1 LFIEAGIRE
10 EGESRYYTG
19 ASQPPMDNADNQV
32 DKQAEKQA
40 DKPSKTRRKKDM
52 HALQA
57 LGTSLIDLAPTQI
70 AEIDL
75 PESLRAA
82 VLEAQRIKSHEGRR
96 RQLQYIGRLMRDV
109 DPAPIRA
116 KIDAWRGQSR
126 EATAT
131 MHAIE
136 RWRDRL
142 LADEDALT
150 AFIDAHPDGDVPHL
164 RALIRN
170 ARAELIASKPPRAYR
185 ELFREIRRLVATPNA
200 LDAG

>member
-1 LFIEAGIRE
+1 MGVRA

-19 ASQPPMDNADNQV
+19 ASQPPMEDTDTHPG
-32 DKQAEKQA
+32 
-40 DKPSKTRRKKDM
+40 KPSKTRRKKDM

-57 LGTSLIDLAPTQI
+57 LGGSLIDLAPAQI
-70 AEIDL
+70 AEIDM

-82 VLEAQRIKSHEGRR
+82 VLEAQRIRSHEGRR

-109 DPAPIRA
+109 DPTPIRA
-116 KIDAWRGQSR
+116 KLDEWRGQSR

-131 MHAIE
+131 MHAVE

-150 AFIDAHPDGDVPHL
+150 AFVDAHPEGDVPHL

-170 ARAELIASKPPRAYR
+170 ARAELAAGKPPRAYR
-185 ELFREIRRLVATPNA
+185 ELFREIRRLVAAPSA
-200 LDAG
+200 ADAR

>member
-1 LFIEAGIRE
+1 
-10 EGESRYYTG
+10 
-19 ASQPPMDNADNQV
+19 MDNADNQ
-32 DKQAEKQA
+32 DDRQA

-57 LGTSLIDLAPTQI
+57 LGASLVDLAPAQI
-70 AEIDL
+70 AEIDM

-96 RQLQYIGRLMRDV
+96 RQMQYIGRLMRDV

-131 MHAIE
+131 VHAIE
-136 RWRDRL
+136 RWRNRL

-170 ARAELIASKPPRAYR
+170 ARAELTASKPPRAYR
-185 ELFREIRRLVATPNA
+185 ELFREIRRLVAAPNA

>member
-1 LFIEAGIRE
+1 MGVRA

-19 ASQPPMDNADNQV
+19 ASQPPMENSENHT
-32 DKQAEKQA
+32 
-40 DKPSKTRRKKDM
+40 DKPSKTRRKKEM

-57 LGTSLIDLAPTQI
+57 LGASLIDLAAAQI
-70 AEIDL
+70 LEIDM

-82 VLEAQRIKSHEGRR
+82 VLEAQRTRSHEGRR

-116 KIDAWRGQSR
+116 KIDEWRGQSR

-131 MHAIE
+131 LHAVE

-150 AFIDAHPDGDVPHL
+150 AFVDAHPDGDVPRL

-170 ARAELIASKPPRAYR
+170 ARAELAASKPPRAYR
-185 ELFREIRRLVATPNA
+185 ELFREIRRLVAAPNA
-200 LDAG
+200 VDAR